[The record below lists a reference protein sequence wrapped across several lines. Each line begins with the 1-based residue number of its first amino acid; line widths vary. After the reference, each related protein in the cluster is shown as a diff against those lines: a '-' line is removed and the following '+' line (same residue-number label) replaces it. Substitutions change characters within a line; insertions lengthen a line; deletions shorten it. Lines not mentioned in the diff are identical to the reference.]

1 MECTICLFTFNLF
14 FSSATSE
21 KKVQIKSQN
30 PREKIWQGIECR
42 IIKFV
47 FRSSSS
53 YSKCFVIY
61 NIRNQ
66 LEANCEFFSLYHFH
80 ENSGVILFLYY
91 SKKVKKICLSRFHFQ
106 KKNHQFCWLFTFCV
120 SLWWYFSKLTYFFHF
135 VTLISIKTKISF
147 DLFLLFSWNNIM
159 ALTCIMIVYTL
170 SF

>member
-1 MECTICLFTFNLF
+1 MASLLIYLYAMMKFVQYVYSFFFF

-30 PREKIWQGIECR
+30 PREKIWQGNECR

-66 LEANCEFFSLYHFH
+66 LEANCEFFSLNHFH
-80 ENSGVILFLYY
+80 ENSGVILFFILF
-91 SKKVKKICLSRFHFQ
+91 KKRKENMSLSQFHFQ
-106 KKNHQFCWLFTFCV
+106 KKITNFVDCL
-120 SLWWYFSKLTYFFHF
+120 HF
-135 VTLISIKTKISF
+135 VLACDDISP
-147 DLFLLFSWNNIM
+147 N
-159 ALTCIMIVYTL
+159 
-170 SF
+170 

>member
-1 MECTICLFTFNLF
+1 MQWWNLYNMFIHVFF

-30 PREKIWQGIECR
+30 PREKIWQGNECR

-66 LEANCEFFSLYHFH
+66 LEANCEFFSLNHFH
-80 ENSGVILFLYY
+80 ENSGVILFLYII
-91 SKKVKKICLSRFHFQ
+91 KKRKENMSLSLSIPFS

-120 SLWWYFSKLTYFFHF
+120 SLWWYFSKLTYFF
-135 VTLISIKTKISF
+135 
-147 DLFLLFSWNNIM
+147 
-159 ALTCIMIVYTL
+159 TL
-170 SF
+170 SLWSQLKQKLVSIFFCSVLEIILWL

>member
-1 MECTICLFTFNLF
+1 MECTICLFSFNLF

-80 ENSGVILFLYY
+80 ENSGVILFFILFKKRKENMSLSIPF
-91 SKKVKKICLSRFHFQ
+91 SKKKITNFVDCL
-106 KKNHQFCWLFTFCV
+106 
-120 SLWWYFSKLTYFFHF
+120 HF
-135 VTLISIKTKISF
+135 VLACDDISP
-147 DLFLLFSWNNIM
+147 N
-159 ALTCIMIVYTL
+159 
-170 SF
+170 

>member
-1 MECTICLFTFNLF
+1 MFILLYFF

-30 PREKIWQGIECR
+30 PREKIWQGNECR

-66 LEANCEFFSLYHFH
+66 LEANCEFFSLNHFH
-80 ENSGVILFLYY
+80 ENSGVILFFILF
-91 SKKVKKICLSRFHFQ
+91 KKRKENMSLSQFHFQ

-120 SLWWYFSKLTYFFHF
+120 SLWWYFSKLTYFF
-135 VTLISIKTKISF
+135 
-147 DLFLLFSWNNIM
+147 
-159 ALTCIMIVYTL
+159 TL
-170 SF
+170 SLWSQLKQKLVSIFFCSVLEIILWL

>member
-1 MECTICLFTFNLF
+1 MFILFYFF

-30 PREKIWQGIECR
+30 PREKIWQGNECR

-66 LEANCEFFSLYHFH
+66 LEANCEFFSLNHFH
-80 ENSGVILFLYY
+80 ENSGVILFFILF
-91 SKKVKKICLSRFHFQ
+91 KKRKENMSLSLSIPFS

-120 SLWWYFSKLTYFFHF
+120 SLWWYFSKLTYFF
-135 VTLISIKTKISF
+135 
-147 DLFLLFSWNNIM
+147 
-159 ALTCIMIVYTL
+159 TL
-170 SF
+170 SLWSQLKQKLVSIFFCSVLEIILWL

>member
-1 MECTICLFTFNLF
+1 MMKFVQYVYSCLFYFIFF

-30 PREKIWQGIECR
+30 PREKIWQGNECR

-66 LEANCEFFSLYHFH
+66 LEANCEFFSLNHFH
-80 ENSGVILFLYY
+80 ENSGVILFFILF
-91 SKKVKKICLSRFHFQ
+91 KKRKENMSLSLSIPFS

-120 SLWWYFSKLTYFFHF
+120 SLWWYFSKLTYFF
-135 VTLISIKTKISF
+135 
-147 DLFLLFSWNNIM
+147 
-159 ALTCIMIVYTL
+159 TL
-170 SF
+170 SLWSQLKQKLVSIFFCSVLEIILWL

>member
-1 MECTICLFTFNLF
+1 MFILFYFF

-30 PREKIWQGIECR
+30 PREKIWQGNECR

-80 ENSGVILFLYY
+80 ENSGVILFLYIIQ
-91 SKKVKKICLSRFHFQ
+91 KKKRKYVSLSLSIPFS

-147 DLFLLFSWNNIM
+147 DLFLLCSWNNIM

>member
-1 MECTICLFTFNLF
+1 MECTICLFSFNLF

-80 ENSGVILFLYY
+80 ENSGVILFFYIIQ
-91 SKKVKKICLSRFHFQ
+91 KKKRKYVSLDSIFKKKITNFVDCL
-106 KKNHQFCWLFTFCV
+106 
-120 SLWWYFSKLTYFFHF
+120 HF
-135 VTLISIKTKISF
+135 VLACDDISP
-147 DLFLLFSWNNIM
+147 N
-159 ALTCIMIVYTL
+159 
-170 SF
+170 

>member
-1 MECTICLFTFNLF
+1 MRQSCYGIWQCTILTILKHYTMASLLIYLYAMMKFVQYVYSFFFF

-30 PREKIWQGIECR
+30 PREKIWQGNECR

-66 LEANCEFFSLYHFH
+66 LEANCEFFSLNHFH
-80 ENSGVILFLYY
+80 ENSGVILFFILF
-91 SKKVKKICLSRFHFQ
+91 KKRKENMSLSQFHFQ
-106 KKNHQFCWLFTFCV
+106 KKITNFVDCL
-120 SLWWYFSKLTYFFHF
+120 HF
-135 VTLISIKTKISF
+135 VLACDDISP
-147 DLFLLFSWNNIM
+147 N
-159 ALTCIMIVYTL
+159 
-170 SF
+170 